1 MKARYSPKSRR
12 GVAAVE
18 FALVAPLF
26 FMFVFGIIEYGRMV
40 MVQQV
45 MTNAAREGA
54 RIAIVPGTATATV
67 QSQVATYL
75 TNGAVISSASVLNSG
90 TGKPSMTVS
99 PDPPSGAASGSLV
112 TVTVTVPFTS
122 VSWLPTPIYLGATTM
137 TATCTM
143 RTEN

>member
-1 MKARYSPKSRR
+1 MKARASYRFRR

-26 FMFVFGIIEYGRMV
+26 FMFVFGIIEFGRMV
-40 MVQQV
+40 MVQQI

-75 TNGAVISSASVLNSG
+75 VNGAVISSTSALNGG
-90 TGKPSMTVS
+90 TGKPTMTVS

-112 TVTVTVPFTS
+112 TVTVTVPFTA